1 VSYIRNGHPLT
12 WFKGNSH
19 SYVYL
24 SDAGIVDYDDEYED
38 LPTFIE
44 LIGNIVGRET
54 DDPEFAN
61 KIVRTLAV
69 RLKVADQLRQ
79 KPLTDQEYLD
89 YILESSKETM
99 RRLNEDK

>member
-1 VSYIRNGHPLT
+1 MSYIRNGHPLF
-12 WFKGNSH
+12 WFKGESH

-38 LPTFIE
+38 VPTFVE

-54 DDPEFAN
+54 GDPEFAN

-69 RLKVADQLRQ
+69 RLNIADQLRP
-79 KPLTDQEYLD
+79 KMLTDQEYLEF
-89 YILESSKETM
+89 ILEQSKKPQWAK
-99 RRLNEDK
+99 EDE